1 MPHASRPSR
10 PSFSVLDLAHVR
22 SGGTIAE
29 AFRNTVDL
37 ARHAER
43 LGYKRFWLAEH
54 HNIPGIAS
62 AATAVLIGHVAA
74 ATKTI
79 RVGSGG
85 IMLPNHP
92 PLVIAEQFG
101 TLETL
106 YPGRI
111 DLGLGRAPGGD
122 GSAARALRTRS
133 SDEFPA
139 LVDELQRYL
148 GPRQPAAA
156 VAAYPG
162 ADSNVPVWLL
172 GSSLFSAA
180 LAAELGLPFAF
191 ASHFQP
197 QHLLDALDL
206 YRRSFRPSQVM
217 DRPYTMAGVP
227 VIAAETALEA
237 RRIATSAQQASLN
250 LIRNHPGL
258 LPVPLAS
265 PDHLDWNDFERA
277 AVEARMA
284 VAIIGDR
291 QRVRQGLQLFLDETQ
306 VDELMIV
313 TAAYDHAARLRSYEI
328 VAEALESI
336 APGVLP
342 MLK

>member
-1 MPHASRPSR
+1 MSDASRRFRTPL
-10 PSFSVLDLAHVR
+10 SVLDLAQVR
-22 SGGTIAE
+22 AGGTIAE

-62 AATAVLIGHVAA
+62 AATAVLIGHVAG

-85 IMLPNHP
+85 IMLPNHA
-92 PLVIAEQFG
+92 PLIIAEQFG

-122 GSAARALRTRS
+122 ASAARALRTRS

-139 LVDELQRYL
+139 LVEELRRYL
-148 GPRQPAAA
+148 GPRQPATA

-162 ADSNVPVWLL
+162 VDSNVPVWLL

-197 QHLLDALDL
+197 QHLLAALDL
-206 YRRSFRPSQVM
+206 YRRSFRPSQVL

-227 VIAAETALEA
+227 VIAAEDGEEA

-250 LIRNHPGL
+250 LVRNRPGL
-258 LPVPLAS
+258 LPAPLAS
-265 PDHLDWNDFERA
+265 PDDLDWNDFERA

-284 VAIIGDR
+284 AAIIGDPG
-291 QRVRQGLQLFLDETQ
+291 RVRQGLQLFLDETQ

-313 TAAYDHAARLRSYEI
+313 TAAHDHAARLRSYEI
-328 VAEALESI
+328 VAQALEST
-336 APGVLP
+336 APIGVP
-342 MLK
+342 ALK

>member
-1 MPHASRPSR
+1 MPALSQTPL
-10 PSFSVLDLAHVR
+10 SVLDLAHVR
-22 SGGTIAE
+22 QGGTIAE

-37 ARHAER
+37 ARHAEH
-43 LGYKRFWLAEH
+43 LGYRRFWLAEH
-54 HNIPGIAS
+54 HNIPGVAS
-62 AATAVLIGHVAA
+62 AATAVLIGHVANS
-74 ATKTI
+74 TKTI

-101 TLETL
+101 TLEAL

-122 GSAARALRTRS
+122 ASAARALRTRS
-133 SDEFPA
+133 SEEFPA
-139 LVDELQRYL
+139 LVEELRRYL
-148 GPRQPAAA
+148 GPRQPGAA

-162 ADSNVPVWLL
+162 ANSKIPIWLL

-197 QHLLDALDL
+197 QHLLAALDL
-206 YRRSFRPSQVM
+206 YRRSFRPSETL

-227 VIAAETALEA
+227 VIAAETDLEA
-237 RRIATSAQQASLN
+237 HRLATTVQQISLN
-250 LIRNHPGL
+250 LIRNQPGP
-258 LPVPLAS
+258 LPPPLDS
-265 PDHLDWNDFERA
+265 PDLLDWTHFERA
-277 AVEARMA
+277 AVDARMA
-284 VAIIGDR
+284 AAVIGDPDH
-291 QRVRQGLQLFLDETQ
+291 VRQGLQLFLDETQ

-313 TAAYDHAARLRSYEI
+313 TATYDHAARQRSYKL
-328 VAEALESI
+328 VAQALSSTV
-336 APGVLP
+336 ASAQPT
-342 MLK
+342 LK